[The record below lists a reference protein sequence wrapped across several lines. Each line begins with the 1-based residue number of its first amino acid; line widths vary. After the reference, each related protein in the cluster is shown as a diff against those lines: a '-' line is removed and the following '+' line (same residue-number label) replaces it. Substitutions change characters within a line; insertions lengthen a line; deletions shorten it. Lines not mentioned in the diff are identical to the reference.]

1 MGDQQILVRTRAV
14 VFDAEGHLL
23 VQRHAGSTPAFYRLP
38 GGGVRMREK
47 AEDCVVREVKEESG
61 LDVTVVRLLWVRDFL
76 EDGPYHSLELFFLA
90 AITGGVFAPSPEGDR
105 VDLAFMTLD
114 ELETQ
119 VFYPQALLPKLRWLR
134 ENRDW
139 TESNPYLR
147 SVN

>member
-14 VFDAEGHLL
+14 VFDAEGRLL
-23 VQRHAGSTPAFYRLP
+23 VQRHAGPTPTFYRLP
-38 GGGVRMREK
+38 GGGIRVREK

-61 LDVTVVRLLWVRDFL
+61 LDVTAVRLLWVRDFL
-76 EDGPYHSLELFFLA
+76 EDGPYCSLELFFLVTV
-90 AITGGVFAPSPEGDR
+90 TGGVFAPSPEGDR
-105 VDLAFMTLD
+105 IDLTFMRLE

-119 VFYPQALLPKLRWLR
+119 VFYPQALLPKLKRLR

-139 TESNPYLR
+139 ADPNPYLR